1 MGDPGPAAG
10 RRLELRLRF
19 AADLG
24 VFLARENRTGEV
36 RAPWDGEST
45 LGHVVESLGV
55 PLPEVGRLAIG
66 GRVVPPSCRPA
77 PGAIVEVQAAGRPQ
91 RLTADRFILDVHLGA
106 LARRMRLVGL
116 DTFYGNDLEDDLLI
130 NLANAQ
136 RRVLLTRDRGLLKR
150 RKLWLGG
157 YVRGDRPDD
166 QLADVVDRFAP
177 ALAPWTRC
185 PACNGPLERVP
196 KNAVEHLL
204 QPGTRRTYQDFA
216 RCADCGHVYWR
227 GAHSAHLS
235 QIVARATS
243 AVADPRH
250 LADRRG

>member
-1 MGDPGPAAG
+1 MGDPGPATG

-77 PGAIVEVQAAGRPQ
+77 PGATVEVQAAGRPQ
-91 RLTADRFILDVHLGA
+91 RLPADRFILDVHLGA

-116 DTFYGNDLEDDLLI
+116 DTFYGNDLDDDLLI

-150 RKLWLGG
+150 RKLWLGA

-185 PACNGPLERVP
+185 PACNGLLSPVAKAAVVP
-196 KNAVEHLL
+196 VLR
-204 QPGTRRTYQDFA
+204 PGTRRTYQAFS
-216 RCADCGHVYWR
+216 RCRSCGQVYWH
-227 GAHSAHLS
+227 GAHSQRLE
-235 QIVARATS
+235 QIIAS
-243 AVADPRH
+243 AVRAVS
-250 LADRRG
+250 AGTGT

>member
-1 MGDPGPAAG
+1 MGDPGPATG
-10 RRLELRLRF
+10 RQLELRLRF

-24 VFLARENRTGEV
+24 LFLARENRAGEV

-55 PLPEVGRLAIG
+55 PLPEVGRLEIG
-66 GRVVPPSCRPA
+66 GRIVPPSCRPA
-77 PGAIVEVQAAGRPQ
+77 PGVVVEVQAPSRPQ
-91 RLTADRFILDVHLGA
+91 RLPADRFILDVHLGA

-116 DTFYGNDLEDDLLI
+116 DTFYGNDLDDDLLI
-130 NLANAQ
+130 DLANAQ

-150 RKLWLGG
+150 RKLWLGA

-166 QLADVVDRFAP
+166 QLSDVVDRFAP

-185 PACNGPLERVP
+185 PACNGPLDRVP
-196 KNAVEHLL
+196 KDAVEHLL
-204 QPGTRRTYQDFA
+204 RPGTRRTYQDFA

-227 GAHSAHLS
+227 GAHSAHLI
-235 QIVARATS
+235 QIVARATARA
-243 AVADPRH
+243 AVPRD